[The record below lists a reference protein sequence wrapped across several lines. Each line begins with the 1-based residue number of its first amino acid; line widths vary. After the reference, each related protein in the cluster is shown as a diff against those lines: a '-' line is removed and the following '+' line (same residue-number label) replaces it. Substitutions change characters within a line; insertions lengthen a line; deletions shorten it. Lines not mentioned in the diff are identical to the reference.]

1 MFILD
6 KANTH
11 TYMDNLILN
20 EQGNPINT
28 FTIEKTEQEYAH
40 KYIEP
45 NDVVLELGARYGSVS
60 VVINKKLSDPT
71 QQIVVEPDDRVWE
84 VLTEN
89 RDRNDCKF
97 HIIEGF
103 ISKTNHKLTNLQD
116 CLNGYAS
123 TAIPAETSTIPSY
136 DLEELQVQYKMNF
149 NVLVADCEGFL
160 ETFLDQYPFLYDQ
173 LRLIMFEADYPEKC
187 DYTKIKNILQRKA
200 LNFLT
205 KKIKKERFQV
215 VKVFDECSD

>member
-1 MFILD
+1 
-6 KANTH
+6 
-11 TYMDNLILN
+11 MDNLILN
-20 EQGNPINT
+20 EEGKPINT
-28 FTIEKTEQEYAH
+28 FTIEKTEQEYAN

-71 QQIVVEPDDRVWE
+71 KQIVVEPDERVWKALE
-84 VLTEN
+84 GN
-89 RDRNDCKF
+89 RNHNHCKF

-103 ISKTNHKLTNLQD
+103 ISKNKHTLTNLQD

-136 DLEELQVQYKMNF
+136 DLEELQNQHQMKF

-160 ETFLDQYPFLYDQ
+160 ETFFEQYPFLYDQ

-187 DYTKIKNILQRKA
+187 DYAKIKFTLRSKG
-200 LNFLT
+200 FLPLH
-205 KKIKKERFQV
+205 EGYQQV
-215 VKVFDECSD
+215 WRR